1 MKSSNLFTNQK
12 GQVAAI
18 FLAIFAFLL
27 IFFMVPR
34 NFVRS
39 TPNGSP
45 APSGQPYCQDIINDP
60 NAPTV
65 TAPAYTTSSIELGTT
80 RQYRLIKKSV
90 LLNYGLYGNRQ
101 GHHFFEEFE
110 EKYTDNAGKKFLKRI
125 PNGLQG
131 RSYKLPSSI
140 SGEFELVFADY
151 GLLYLFYADDQFNLL
166 KTGTLDVDGT
176 AVIDLA
182 TADIYKAVDLPE
194 LPDWVINCVD
204 AGTNGAT
211 KGVVFKGNEVVWPK
225 QQKSDSNEQLQLE
238 WFVFDS
244 KTVLLNAWWTPHCK
258 PAVYLYPPEKMQV
271 NVKVHPAGTLIYTDP
286 QYDSKKG
293 WTVDAY
299 PDGKIYDS
307 RFTMYDKPFNYL
319 YFESKVPDQ
328 IIKKPTKGWVIQSSA
343 ISHQPSAESNW
354 FRPLEE
360 KFNVI
365 LPQLGLNA
373 VQTKDFIE
381 YWKKALPYSPYY
393 FIGVIDQSNVD
404 QIERLEITPKPD
416 SINRVRI
423 YFERLDQP
431 KVVEAPQLGISDKS
445 LESRKIS
452 PDNLTLA
459 TSHFSVV
466 EWGGMVK
473 NDPNHPFTCS
483 Q

>member
-1 MKSSNLFTNQK
+1 MKSSALFINQK
-12 GQVAAI
+12 GQAAAI

-27 IFFMVPR
+27 LFFLVPR
-34 NFVRS
+34 KFVRS
-39 TPNGSP
+39 TPNADP
-45 APSGQPYCQDIINDP
+45 APSGQPYCQDIINDA
-60 NAPTV
+60 NAPIV
-65 TAPAYTTSSIELGTT
+65 TAPAYTTSGVEIGTS

-110 EKYTDNAGKKFLKRI
+110 EKYIDDQGKKYLKRI

-131 RSYKLPSSI
+131 KSYKLPSSI
-140 SGEFELVFADY
+140 AGEFELVFADY

-166 KTGTLDVDGT
+166 KTGNLDVDGT

-211 KGVVFKGNEVVWPK
+211 KGVVFKGSSNGVVWPE

-238 WFVFDS
+238 WFAFDS

-343 ISHQPSAESNW
+343 ISHQPSAESDW

-360 KFNVI
+360 KFNVM

-373 VQTKDFIE
+373 VQTKDFID

-423 YFERLDQP
+423 YFERLLYL
-431 KVVEAPQLGISDKS
+431 AISSS
-445 LESRKIS
+445 LESF
-452 PDNLTLA
+452 N
-459 TSHFSVV
+459 F
-466 EWGGMVK
+466 
-473 NDPNHPFTCS
+473 
-483 Q
+483 

>member
-1 MKSSNLFTNQK
+1 MNFSANFLNQK
-12 GQVAAI
+12 GQAAII

-27 IFFMVPR
+27 VFFLVPR
-34 NFVRS
+34 EFVRS
-39 TPNGSP
+39 TPNANP
-45 APSGQPYCQDIINDP
+45 LPSDRPYCQDIINDE
-60 NAPTV
+60 NAPLV
-65 TAPAYTTSSIELGTT
+65 TAPSYTTSNVELGTT
-80 RQYRLIKKSV
+80 RQYRLIKKAV
-90 LLNYGLYGNRQ
+90 LLNFGLYGNRQ
-101 GHHFFEEFE
+101 GHHFFEEYE
-110 EKYTDNAGKKFLKRI
+110 EKYTDSEGKKYLKRI

-131 RSYKLPSSI
+131 KSYKLPSAI

-151 GLLYLFYADDQFNLL
+151 GLLYLFYADDQFNLQ
-166 KTGTLDVDGT
+166 KTGKLNVDGT

-204 AGTNGAT
+204 AGTNGTT
-211 KGVVFKGNEVVWPK
+211 KGVTFKGSGVVWPD

-258 PAVYLYPPEKMQV
+258 PAVYLYPPQKMQV
-271 NVKVHPAGTLIYTDP
+271 NVKVYPAGTLTYTDP
-286 QYDSKKG
+286 LYDSKRG

-307 RFTMYDKPFNYL
+307 RFTIYDKPFNYL
-319 YFESKVPDQ
+319 YFESKVPDS
-328 IIKKPTKGWVIQSSA
+328 IIKKPTKGWMVRYEDLNSWYY
-343 ISHQPSAESNW
+343 NT
-354 FRPLEE
+354 
-360 KFNVI
+360 
-365 LPQLGLNA
+365 LPRLGLNA
-373 VQTKDFIE
+373 LQTKDFAD
-381 YWKKALPYSPYY
+381 YWNKALQPAPYY
-393 FIGVIDQSNVD
+393 FVGVIDQSNVD

-416 SINRVRI
+416 IINRVRI

-431 KVVEAPQLGISDKS
+431 RQVEAPNIVDQRTSELVNQTLDPDLPIHQSTNS
-445 LESRKIS
+445 LFR
-452 PDNLTLA
+452 
-459 TSHFSVV
+459 VV